1 MRTLLTRALV
11 VLMVPG
17 IAWLGAACDRDAMPT
32 EPAQL
37 YIIPPVCPPNDDD
50 DDDGLN
56 DLTEGL
62 LGTLLGVVDSDYDG
76 IVDGNDD
83 ANGNGEDD
91 EDEDDDD
98 DCPDDDD
105 DGDGTDNEDE
115 DDNNGDDDN

>member
-1 MRTLLTRALV
+1 MRTLLTRALM

-17 IAWLGAACDRDAMPT
+17 IAWLGAACAPDATPT

-37 YIIPPVCPPNDDD
+37 SIVIGCPPDDDD
-50 DDDGLN
+50 DDDGLS

-62 LGTLLGVVDSDYDG
+62 LGTILGNPDSDYDG

-83 ANGNGEDD
+83 ANGNGYDD

-115 DDNNGDDDN
+115 DD